1 MIVGFIAEASAG
13 ALCIGLGLLIWLK
26 QKISLLHDYH
36 YKNVKE
42 KDVPAYTRLVGIG
55 LLLIGAGI
63 CVTGVFNL
71 IKSAFWWVP
80 LLTGFLSGLTV
91 LHKAQKKYN
100 GSWFS

>member
-1 MIVGFIAEASAG
+1 MIVGFIVESAVG
-13 ALCIGLGLLIWLK
+13 ALCIVYGLLIWRRQRL
-26 QKISLLHDYH
+26 SLLHYYH

-42 KDVPAYTRLVGIG
+42 QDVSAYARLIGIG

-71 IKSAFWWVP
+71 IKSTFWWIP
-80 LLTGFLSGLTV
+80 MLIGFLAGILV
-91 LHKAQKKYN
+91 MRNAQKKYN